1 MRTWADPRMVDPSIE
16 PTKRRPNQCYAGT
29 PVKANRSAHGI
40 AAACT
45 LRGWLGMW
53 SLRVAQTRAAPH
65 LARCANTFEFGFGPV
80 DSVRSLVARVAPSEV
95 LHAALESPV
104 ENPPPYWQAAAEQGL
119 QGVHLAESVGGQG
132 FGILELAVVLAEFG
146 YGAVPGPF
154 VPSAIASALIAAH
167 DPQAKVLAELATGAA
182 IAAYALDSGLTATR
196 HGDVLVIRGEVRA
209 VPAAAQASVLV
220 LPVAIESRDE
230 WVVLRNDQLEI
241 EAVKSLDPLRPI
253 AHVRANAVDV
263 SDDALLS
270 NLTMTTAHALMSTL
284 LSAEAVGVARWAT
297 DTASA
302 YAKIREQ
309 FGRPIGQF
317 QAIKHKCAE
326 MIADTERATA
336 AVWDAA
342 RALDDAGESS
352 SDVEFA
358 AAVAATLAPATA
370 QRCTQDCIQ
379 VHGGIGFTWEHDTNV
394 YYRRALMLAACFG
407 RSSEYPQRVV
417 DTATTAGMR
426 PVDIDLDPSTEKL
439 RAQIRAEV
447 AALKAMPR
455 EPRTVAI
462 AEGGWVLPYLPKPWG
477 RAASPVEQIIIAQ
490 EFTAGRVKRPQIAI
504 ATWIV
509 PSIVAFGTD
518 NQKQRLLP
526 PTFRGD
532 IFWCQLFSEPGAGS
546 DLASLATKAT
556 RVDGGWRITGQKI
569 WTTGAQ
575 YSQWGALL
583 ARTDP
588 SAPKHN
594 GITYFLLDMKSEGVQ
609 VKPLRELTGKE
620 FFNTVYLDDVFVP
633 DELVLGEVNRGWEV
647 SRNTLTA
654 ERVSIGGSDSTFL
667 PTLGEFVD
675 FVRDY
680 RFEGQFDQ
688 VARHRAG
695 QLIAEG
701 HATKLLNLRS
711 TLLTLAGG
719 DPMAPAAISKLL
731 SMRTGQ
737 GYAEFAVSSFGTDAV
752 IGDTERLPG
761 KWGEYLLASRA
772 TTIYG
777 GTSEVQLN
785 IIAERLL
792 GLPRDP

>member
-1 MRTWADPRMVDPSIE
+1 MSI
-16 PTKRRPNQCYAGT
+16 AIT
-29 PVKANRSAHGI
+29 PEHYE
-40 AAACT
+40 
-45 LRGWLGMW
+45 
-53 SLRVAQTRAAPH
+53 
-65 LARCANTFEFGFGPV
+65 LA

-209 VPAAAQASVLV
+209 VPAAAQSSVLV

-407 RSSEYPQRVV
+407 RGSEYPQRVV

-594 GITYFLLDMKSEGVQ
+594 GITYFLLDMKS
-609 VKPLRELTGKE
+609 
-620 FFNTVYLDDVFVP
+620 
-633 DELVLGEVNRGWEV
+633 
-647 SRNTLTA
+647 A
-654 ERVSIGGSDSTFL
+654 A
-667 PTLGEFVD
+667 
-675 FVRDY
+675 
-680 RFEGQFDQ
+680 
-688 VARHRAG
+688 ARAHG
-695 QLIAEG
+695 
-701 HATKLLNLRS
+701 
-711 TLLTLAGG
+711 
-719 DPMAPAAISKLL
+719 
-731 SMRTGQ
+731 
-737 GYAEFAVSSFGTDAV
+737 
-752 IGDTERLPG
+752 
-761 KWGEYLLASRA
+761 
-772 TTIYG
+772 
-777 GTSEVQLN
+777 
-785 IIAERLL
+785 
-792 GLPRDP
+792 

>member
-1 MRTWADPRMVDPSIE
+1 MSI
-16 PTKRRPNQCYAGT
+16 AIT
-29 PVKANRSAHGI
+29 PEHYE
-40 AAACT
+40 
-45 LRGWLGMW
+45 
-53 SLRVAQTRAAPH
+53 
-65 LARCANTFEFGFGPV
+65 LA

-407 RSSEYPQRVV
+407 RGSEYPQRVV

-490 EFTAGRVKRPQIAI
+490 ELTAGRVKRPQIAI

>member
-1 MRTWADPRMVDPSIE
+1 MSI
-16 PTKRRPNQCYAGT
+16 AIT
-29 PVKANRSAHGI
+29 PEHYE
-40 AAACT
+40 
-45 LRGWLGMW
+45 
-53 SLRVAQTRAAPH
+53 
-65 LARCANTFEFGFGPV
+65 LA

-270 NLTMTTAHALMSTL
+270 NLTMTTAHALMSPL

-407 RSSEYPQRVV
+407 RGSEYPQRVV

>member
-1 MRTWADPRMVDPSIE
+1 MSI
-16 PTKRRPNQCYAGT
+16 AIT
-29 PVKANRSAHGI
+29 PEHYE
-40 AAACT
+40 
-45 LRGWLGMW
+45 
-53 SLRVAQTRAAPH
+53 
-65 LARCANTFEFGFGPV
+65 LA

-407 RSSEYPQRVV
+407 RGSEYPQRVV

-654 ERVSIGGSDSTFL
+654 ERVSIGGSDSTFR

-761 KWGEYLLASRA
+761 KWGEYLLASPA

>member
-1 MRTWADPRMVDPSIE
+1 MSI
-16 PTKRRPNQCYAGT
+16 AIT
-29 PVKANRSAHGI
+29 PEHYE
-40 AAACT
+40 
-45 LRGWLGMW
+45 
-53 SLRVAQTRAAPH
+53 
-65 LARCANTFEFGFGPV
+65 LA

-407 RSSEYPQRVV
+407 RGSEYPQRVV

-594 GITYFLLDMKSEGVQ
+594 GITYFLLDMNSEGVQ

>member
-1 MRTWADPRMVDPSIE
+1 MSI
-16 PTKRRPNQCYAGT
+16 AIT
-29 PVKANRSAHGI
+29 PEHYE
-40 AAACT
+40 
-45 LRGWLGMW
+45 
-53 SLRVAQTRAAPH
+53 
-65 LARCANTFEFGFGPV
+65 LA

-407 RSSEYPQRVV
+407 RGSEYPQRVV

-594 GITYFLLDMKSEGVQ
+594 GITYFLLDMKSE
-609 VKPLRELTGKE
+609 
-620 FFNTVYLDDVFVP
+620 
-633 DELVLGEVNRGWEV
+633 
-647 SRNTLTA
+647 
-654 ERVSIGGSDSTFL
+654 
-667 PTLGEFVD
+667 FVD

>member
-1 MRTWADPRMVDPSIE
+1 MSI
-16 PTKRRPNQCYAGT
+16 AIT
-29 PVKANRSAHGI
+29 PEHYE
-40 AAACT
+40 
-45 LRGWLGMW
+45 
-53 SLRVAQTRAAPH
+53 
-65 LARCANTFEFGFGPV
+65 LA

-407 RSSEYPQRVV
+407 RGSEYPQRVV

-633 DELVLGEVNRGWEV
+633 DGLVLGEVNRGWEV

>member
-1 MRTWADPRMVDPSIE
+1 MSI
-16 PTKRRPNQCYAGT
+16 AIT
-29 PVKANRSAHGI
+29 PEHYE
-40 AAACT
+40 
-45 LRGWLGMW
+45 
-53 SLRVAQTRAAPH
+53 
-65 LARCANTFEFGFGPV
+65 LA

-182 IAAYALDSGLTATR
+182 IAAYALDSGLTPPR

-407 RSSEYPQRVV
+407 RGSEYPQRVV

>member
-1 MRTWADPRMVDPSIE
+1 MPIAI
-16 PTKRRPNQCYAGT
+16 T
-29 PVKANRSAHGI
+29 PEH
-40 AAACT
+40 
-45 LRGWLGMW
+45 
-53 SLRVAQTRAAPH
+53 QD
-65 LARCANTFEFGFGPV
+65 LA

-95 LHAALESPV
+95 LHAALERPI

-132 FGILELAVVLAEFG
+132 FGILELAIVLAEFG

-154 VPSAIASALIAAH
+154 VPSAIASALISAH
-167 DPQAKVLAELATGAA
+167 DARAKVLSELASGGA
-182 IAAYALDSGLTATR
+182 IGAYALDSGLTATR
-196 HGDVLVIRGEVRA
+196 HGDALVIRGEVRA

-220 LPVAIESRDE
+220 LPVAIDSGDE
-230 WVVLRNDQLEI
+230 WVVLRAEQLEI
-241 EAVKSLDPLRPI
+241 VPVKSLDPLRPI
-253 AHVRANAVDV
+253 AHVRANAVEV
-263 SDDALLS
+263 GDDAALS
-270 NLTMTTAHALMSTL
+270 NLTMATAHALMSTL

-297 DTASA
+297 DTASQ

-342 RALDDAGESS
+342 RAIDEASQNNWDITASK
-352 SDVEFA
+352 VEFA
-358 AAVAATLAPATA
+358 AAVAATLAPAAA
-370 QRCTQDCIQ
+370 QRCAQDCIQ

-407 RSSEYPQRVV
+407 RSSEYPQKVV
-417 DTATTAGMR
+417 DTATTTGMR
-426 PVDIDLDPSTEKL
+426 AVNIDLDPDTEKL
-439 RAQIRAEV
+439 RAEIRAEV
-447 AALKAMPR
+447 TALKAMNR
-455 EPRTVAI
+455 EPRRVAI
-462 AEGGWVLPYLPKPWG
+462 AEAGWVLPYLPKPWG

-490 EFTAGRVKRPQIAI
+490 EFTAGRVKRPQVGIA
-504 ATWIV
+504 AWII
-509 PSIVAFGTD
+509 PSIVAFGTEE
-518 NQKQRLLP
+518 QKQRFLP

-532 IFWCQLFSEPGAGS
+532 MIWCQLFSEPGAGS
-546 DLASLATKAT
+546 DLAGLTTKAT
-556 RVDGGWRITGQKI
+556 RAEGGWRVTGQKI
-569 WTTGAQ
+569 WTTYAQ
-575 YSQWGALL
+575 YSHWGALL

-594 GITYFLLDMKSEGVQ
+594 GITYFLLDMKSEGVA
-609 VKPLRELTGKE
+609 VRPLRELTGNAM
-620 FFNTVYLDDVFVP
+620 FNTVYIDDVFVP
-633 DELVLGEVNRGWEV
+633 DEFVLGEVNRGWEV

-654 ERVSIGGSDSTFL
+654 ERVSIGSSDANFL
-667 PTLGEFVD
+667 ATLPEFVE
-675 FVRDY
+675 FVRN
-680 RFEGQFDQ
+680 GQFDQ
-688 VARHRAG
+688 VAQHRAG

-701 HATKLLNLRS
+701 HAAKVLNLRS

-719 DPMAPAAISKLL
+719 SPDRAMPSAAISKLL

-737 GYAEFAVSSFGTDAV
+737 GYAEFAVSSFGTDAA
-752 IGDTERLPG
+752 IGDTDVLAG
-761 KWGEYLLASRA
+761 KWGEFLLASRA

>member
-1 MRTWADPRMVDPSIE
+1 MSI
-16 PTKRRPNQCYAGT
+16 AIT
-29 PVKANRSAHGI
+29 PEHYE
-40 AAACT
+40 
-45 LRGWLGMW
+45 
-53 SLRVAQTRAAPH
+53 
-65 LARCANTFEFGFGPV
+65 LA

-284 LSAEAVGVARWAT
+284 LSAEAVRVARWAT

-407 RSSEYPQRVV
+407 RGSEYPQRVV

>member
-1 MRTWADPRMVDPSIE
+1 MSI
-16 PTKRRPNQCYAGT
+16 AIT
-29 PVKANRSAHGI
+29 PEHYE
-40 AAACT
+40 
-45 LRGWLGMW
+45 
-53 SLRVAQTRAAPH
+53 
-65 LARCANTFEFGFGPV
+65 LA

-241 EAVKSLDPLRPI
+241 EAVKSLDPLRPV

-407 RSSEYPQRVV
+407 RGSEYPQRVV

>member
-1 MRTWADPRMVDPSIE
+1 MSI
-16 PTKRRPNQCYAGT
+16 AIT
-29 PVKANRSAHGI
+29 PEHYE
-40 AAACT
+40 
-45 LRGWLGMW
+45 
-53 SLRVAQTRAAPH
+53 
-65 LARCANTFEFGFGPV
+65 LA

-407 RSSEYPQRVV
+407 RGSEYPQRVV

-609 VKPLRELTGKE
+609 VKPLRGSRVGV
-620 FFNTVYLDDVFVP
+620 FNTVYLDDVFVP
-633 DELVLGEVNRGWEV
+633 DELVLGR
-647 SRNTLTA
+647 
-654 ERVSIGGSDSTFL
+654 
-667 PTLGEFVD
+667 
-675 FVRDY
+675 
-680 RFEGQFDQ
+680 
-688 VARHRAG
+688 
-695 QLIAEG
+695 
-701 HATKLLNLRS
+701 
-711 TLLTLAGG
+711 
-719 DPMAPAAISKLL
+719 
-731 SMRTGQ
+731 
-737 GYAEFAVSSFGTDAV
+737 
-752 IGDTERLPG
+752 
-761 KWGEYLLASRA
+761 
-772 TTIYG
+772 
-777 GTSEVQLN
+777 
-785 IIAERLL
+785 
-792 GLPRDP
+792 

>member
-1 MRTWADPRMVDPSIE
+1 MSI
-16 PTKRRPNQCYAGT
+16 AIT
-29 PVKANRSAHGI
+29 PEHYE
-40 AAACT
+40 
-45 LRGWLGMW
+45 
-53 SLRVAQTRAAPH
+53 
-65 LARCANTFEFGFGPV
+65 LA

-407 RSSEYPQRVV
+407 RGSEYPQRVV

-426 PVDIDLDPSTEKL
+426 PVDIDLDPSIEKL

>member
-1 MRTWADPRMVDPSIE
+1 MSI
-16 PTKRRPNQCYAGT
+16 AIT
-29 PVKANRSAHGI
+29 PEHYE
-40 AAACT
+40 
-45 LRGWLGMW
+45 
-53 SLRVAQTRAAPH
+53 
-65 LARCANTFEFGFGPV
+65 LA

-407 RSSEYPQRVV
+407 RGSEYPQRVV

-719 DPMAPAAISKLL
+719 DPRAPAAISKLL

>member
-1 MRTWADPRMVDPSIE
+1 MSI
-16 PTKRRPNQCYAGT
+16 AIT
-29 PVKANRSAHGI
+29 PEHYE
-40 AAACT
+40 
-45 LRGWLGMW
+45 
-53 SLRVAQTRAAPH
+53 
-65 LARCANTFEFGFGPV
+65 LA

-104 ENPPPYWQAAAEQGL
+104 ETPPPYWQAAAEQGL

-253 AHVRANAVDV
+253 AHIRANAVDV

-407 RSSEYPQRVV
+407 RGSEYPQRVV

>member
-1 MRTWADPRMVDPSIE
+1 MSI
-16 PTKRRPNQCYAGT
+16 AIT
-29 PVKANRSAHGI
+29 PEHYE
-40 AAACT
+40 
-45 LRGWLGMW
+45 
-53 SLRVAQTRAAPH
+53 
-65 LARCANTFEFGFGPV
+65 LA

-407 RSSEYPQRVV
+407 RGSEYPQRVV

-462 AEGGWVLPYLPKPWG
+462 AEGGGVLPYLPKPWG